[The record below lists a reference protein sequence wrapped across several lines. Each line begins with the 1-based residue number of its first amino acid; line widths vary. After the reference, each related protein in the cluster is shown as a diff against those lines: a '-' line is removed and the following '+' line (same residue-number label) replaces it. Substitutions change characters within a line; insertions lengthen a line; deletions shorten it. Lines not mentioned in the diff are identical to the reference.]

1 MNKHER
7 AAELFANLEWLDAK
21 RKIAVMS
28 GNMEMLEEVHECL
41 KQVNK
46 HMKELFGNDDED
58 VVNIDHVLSMADC
71 FKPSVSSK
79 KYQQH
84 IDNQKRIVK
93 WFSN

>member
-28 GNMEMLEEVHECL
+28 GNMKMLEEVHECL

-46 HMKELFGNDDED
+46 HMKELLGSDDED
-58 VVNIDHVLSMADC
+58 VVNIDHMLTVADC
-71 FKPSVSSK
+71 FKPAVRNTK
-79 KYQQH
+79 
-84 IDNQKRIVK
+84 NT
-93 WFSN
+93 